1 MVLAALVGR
10 GFDVL
15 VPFGSG
21 QSYDLVLDLANSDF
35 LRVQCKTAWLQLGC
49 LIFNSRSTDHGHGRA
64 SYEGLA
70 EIFGVY
76 SPANQ
81 SVYLIPVKAMPGFK
95 GRLRLEPTR
104 NNQRKGV
111 RFAADFAIERWDLDA
126 LRSIGSSAA
135 MDTEGALNFA

>member
-1 MVLAALVGR
+1 M
-10 GFDVL
+10 
-15 VPFGSG
+15 
-21 QSYDLVLDLANSDF
+21 
-35 LRVQCKTAWLQLGC
+35 
-49 LIFNSRSTDHGHGRA
+49 IFNSRTTDHGHGRA

-70 EIFGVY
+70 DIFGVY

-81 SVYLIPVKAMPGFK
+81 SVYLIPVKTMPGFK

-135 MDTEGALNFA
+135 RDTEGTLNFA